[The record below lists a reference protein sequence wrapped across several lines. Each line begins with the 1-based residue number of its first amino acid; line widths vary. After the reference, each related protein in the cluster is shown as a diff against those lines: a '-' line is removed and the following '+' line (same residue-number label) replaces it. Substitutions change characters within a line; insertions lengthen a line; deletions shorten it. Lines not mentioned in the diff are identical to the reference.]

1 MPFTKF
7 CPFADRVNKRL
18 SVVCTDC
25 NWMCMHCTACG
36 CATATGAFPQLV
48 SYRSGKAAAIRSVR
62 RMIVCVPSTWCQVT
76 FCWCLFLCINC
87 SSRFSVM
94 NPNSKVS
101 TSMSTSSVESFQ
113 RRTSQKRVLHSDSS
127 VSYQVSSLPPTQF
140 SREESIK
147 EIITRSV
154 AYLNE
159 NEDDLE
165 TTTSRSLVHGCI
177 LVSIIITSL
186 AAFICAKVRRCS
198 SYTDLSNYEDCTRYF
213 AYYSCMTVT
222 SSLLT
227 FLIYFLHLISQCDLL
242 CLTERKYEVEIL
254 SITGVGS
261 LLLLSSLSYLAH
273 TDIFAESF
281 TLASLLLSSVSVL
294 LYLLRVSILAYEMVS
309 RRRKR
314 LRKRSQ
320 CARDLVFTQRSLSKE
335 NQGSVTVL
343 GGGEQGTTG
352 AVPVTKV
359 ITYVRNAPRKK
370 TLSTSLSDADLED
383 DVFIQ

>member
-1 MPFTKF
+1 MM
-7 CPFADRVNKRL
+7 V
-18 SVVCTDC
+18 
-25 NWMCMHCTACG
+25 
-36 CATATGAFPQLV
+36 
-48 SYRSGKAAAIRSVR
+48 
-62 RMIVCVPSTWCQVT
+62 
-76 FCWCLFLCINC
+76 
-87 SSRFSVM
+87 

-101 TSMSTSSVESFQ
+101 VSMSTSSVESFQ
-113 RRTSQKRVLHSDSS
+113 RRTSQKRLHSDSS

-154 AYLNE
+154 AYLND
-159 NEDDLE
+159 NEDGLE
-165 TTTSRSLVHGCI
+165 TTTSRSLLHGCI
-177 LVSIIITSL
+177 LVSIMITSL

-213 AYYSCMTVT
+213 AYYSWMTVT
-222 SSLLT
+222 SSLVT

-242 CLTERKYEVEIL
+242 CLTGRKYEVEIL
-254 SITGVGS
+254 TITSVGS

-273 TDIFAESF
+273 TDIFAETF
-281 TLASLLLSSVSVL
+281 TLASLLLSSLSVL

-309 RRRKR
+309 QRRRR

-320 CARDLVFTQRSLSKE
+320 CARDIVFTQRSLSKD
-335 NQGSVTVL
+335 NQGSVIGL
-343 GGGEQGTTG
+343 EGGEQGTPV
-352 AVPVTKV
+352 AVNKV

-383 DVFIQ
+383 DVFIH